1 MGSLAKHRD
10 LRENEELRKKELNM
24 VCFLHET
31 TPSILREMVV
41 SSTIKTKEKNKTKP
55 EFCQENAL
63 IIASTLFQQHKRR
76 LYTQASPD
84 GQY

>member
-1 MGSLAKHRD
+1 MAKHRD
-10 LRENEELRKKELNM
+10 LRENEELRKKELNI

-31 TPSILREMVV
+31 TPSILREVV
-41 SSTIKTKEKNKTKP
+41 ISSTIKTKGKKKT
-55 EFCQENAL
+55 EFCQENLL

-76 LYTQASPD
+76 LYTRASPD